1 MAAPT
6 ILLGEPLIQAH
17 SHARR
22 VGKVLALLSLIAGL
36 SCAAIWAFSKGNQQ
50 VADMKPAASMA
61 MIPGLQL
68 PKISLPFMQPRT
80 RNPVPPAQANY
91 KFVHRTRSGAVEGIP
106 ERPRLTV
113 KKTRKNLYAQ
123 LVDDE
128 SMKVVAAIGSRSP
141 EMLGAER
148 NKETARKL
156 GIKLALMAKEKGIDD
171 VVFDRSYN
179 DPDARHGFSKYLYHG
194 VVAEIDQSVRA
205 VLGMSPTS
213 TSGLKKGPSPW
224 VRDPDT
230 GKVYI
235 ANTPPPKHYGRQR
248 ERADKKAAVA
258 AEKRAAWEAAGRPGA

>member
-22 VGKVLALLSLIAGL
+22 VGKVVALLSLIAGL
-36 SCAAIWAFSKGNQQ
+36 SCAAIWAFSKDNQQ
-50 VADMKPAASMA
+50 VADIKPAASMA

-106 ERPRLTV
+106 ERPRLTIH
-113 KKTRKNLYAQ
+113 KSRKNLYAQ
-123 LVDDE
+123 LIDDE
-128 SMKVVAAIGSRSP
+128 SMKVVAAISSRSP
-141 EMLGAER
+141 ELADLHK
-148 NKETARKL
+148 NKETARKM

-171 VVFDRSYN
+171 VVFDRHFN
-179 DPDARHGFSKYLYHG
+179 DPEAYNGFSKYRYHG
-194 VVAEIDQSVRA
+194 IVAELDQSVRA
-205 VLGMSPTS
+205 TLGMSPTS

-224 VRDPDT
+224 VRDEET

-248 ERADKKAAVA
+248 ERKDKKAAVA
-258 AEKRAAWEAAGRPGA
+258 AEKRAAWEAAGRPGT